1 MRGGEVERASTASDA
16 GDANPYRAV
25 ADGTRRRILDLL
37 ADEERSVN
45 ELLERFEDEGLSQ
58 PALSQHLKV
67 LREAGLVS
75 VRRDGRRR
83 IYSLDP
89 RPLRAIYDWVAF
101 YERFWDDKLAAL
113 GQFLDGDA

>member
-1 MRGGEVERASTASDA
+1 MTTAPSHPRDA
-16 GDANPYRAV
+16 TDDGDASPYRAV

-37 ADEERSVN
+37 ADGERSVN
-45 ELLERFEDEGLSQ
+45 ELLEHFELSQ

-67 LREAGLVS
+67 LREAGLVT

-83 IYSLDP
+83 IYALDP
-89 RPLRAIYDWVAF
+89 RPLARIRDWLAHYD
-101 YERFWDDKLAAL
+101 RFWDEKLDAL

>member
-1 MRGGEVERASTASDA
+1 MRGVEAGPASEV
-16 GDANPYRAV
+16 GDASPYRAV

-37 ADEERSVN
+37 AEEERSVN
-45 ELLERFEDEGLSQ
+45 ELLASFEDEGLSQ

-67 LREAGLVS
+67 LREAGLVT

-89 RPLRAIYDWVAF
+89 RPLRAIYDWVAH
-101 YERFWDDKLAAL
+101 YERFWDAKLAAL
-113 GQFLDGDA
+113 GKFLDEGDA